1 MGRRALINDDDLRDE
16 AHLDLLNDTERKIVE
31 MRWGLTTGSKV
42 TQREAAKKLQIK
54 LVDLR
59 VIENQA
65 AIKIQRHVN
74 ENSPEIVEL
83 AYSSEY
89 LDLISDM
96 KRRIEELETIVSA
109 IDAILPYVKTA
120 RKPVKRRS
128 VKS

>member
-31 MRWGLTTGSKV
+31 MRWGLTTGNTVS
-42 TQREAAKKLQIK
+42 QREAAKKLQIK

-65 AIKIQRHVN
+65 AMKIQRHVN
-74 ENSPEIVEL
+74 ENPPEIVEL
-83 AYSSEY
+83 TYSIEY
-89 LDLISDM
+89 LDM
-96 KRRIEELETIVSA
+96 KRRIDELETIVSA